1 MTESS
6 GLIRGLEG
14 VVAAETQL
22 CDLDGANGRLAYRGY
37 DIADLAR
44 QATFEEVVHLLLY
57 GELPKAAQLDTLVVG
72 LTAAREIPREM
83 LQVFRMAPKATDPM
97 RVLQASVA
105 ILGMSDPDA
114 TDNSHTANV
123 RKAVR
128 LTSQLAVAICAHHR
142 VRQGLEP
149 VAALAGLSHAANF
162 LYMLTG
168 ERPGPAAGKAFDAS
182 LTLYAEHELNASTFT
197 TRTIVSTQSDMH
209 SAVAGGVGAL
219 KGPLHGGAG
228 EAVMRALMEI
238 GGVANVEAGAGR
250 AVGAKRPLMGMGH
263 RVYAAG
269 DPRAT
274 ILKGMAEE
282 ACRESGQFTWYE
294 MAVKLHARINAAK
307 KLIPNVDFYSAPLF
321 YSMGI
326 PVEQFTP
333 VIAMA
338 RIAGWTANII
348 EQHADNRLIRPR
360 GDYIGPERRAFVA
373 MANRGQTGHVDT
385 RR

>member
-1 MTESS
+1 MTEGS

-44 QATFEEVVHLLLY
+44 KATFEEVVHLLLH

-83 LQVFRMAPKATDPM
+83 LQVFRMAPKGTDPM

-105 ILGMSDPDA
+105 MLGMSDPDT
-114 TDNSHTANV
+114 TDNSHVANL

-128 LTSQLAVAICAHHR
+128 LTSQFAVAICAHHR

-149 VAALAGLSHAANF
+149 VPALAGLSHAANF

-168 ERPGPAAGKAFDAS
+168 KKPSGVTAKAFDAS
-182 LTLYAEHELNASTFT
+182 LVLYAEHELNASTFT
-197 TRTIVSTQSDMH
+197 TRVIAATLSDMH

-219 KGPLHGGAG
+219 KGTLHGGAG
-228 EAVMRALMEI
+228 EAVMNTLLEI
-238 GGVANVEAGAGR
+238 GTLDNVDAFVDKALGE
-250 AVGAKRPLMGMGH
+250 KRRFMGMGH
-263 RVYAAG
+263 RVYTAG
-269 DPRAT
+269 DPRAA

-282 ACRESGQFTWYE
+282 ACRQSGQALWYDL
-294 MAVKLHARINAAK
+294 AVKLHTKVNTTK

-321 YSMGI
+321 YSIGI
-326 PVEQFTP
+326 PVDLFTP
-333 VIAMA
+333 VIAA
-338 RIAGWTANII
+338 SRIVGWTANLL
-348 EQHADNRLIRPR
+348 EQYDDNRLIRPR
-360 GDYIGPERRAFVA
+360 ADYKGPSGKKFVPVEER
-373 MANRGQTGHVDT
+373 
-385 RR
+385 